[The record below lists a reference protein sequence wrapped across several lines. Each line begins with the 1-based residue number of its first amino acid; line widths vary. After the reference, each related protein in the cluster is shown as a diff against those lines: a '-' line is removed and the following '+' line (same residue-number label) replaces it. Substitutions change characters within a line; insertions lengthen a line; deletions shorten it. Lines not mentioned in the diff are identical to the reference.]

1 MLNICQVSL
10 SGNIPIIIENIN
22 NFEKFYEKNFFYII
36 VPHKDKKLFED
47 KIKRKNVKIISE
59 NNLINLK
66 KFKKISNKYFKQ
78 TLYYKK
84 IQSRLSWYYQQ
95 ILKISFLIDFI
106 ENKKE
111 NMVIWDADTI
121 LINKIDFFKNKFSH
135 YYGTTSYFHKEYYF
149 TNKIIL
155 NDLPKYFISS
165 LAQFISV
172 TPIELK
178 FLVNKLKYKKKRVHG
193 TSEWITHIIMNAII
207 KTHKIYNGSFFS
219 EYELIGQ
226 SQMMFNFK
234 KQILVSGIRDNLNGK
249 LSSLQKN
256 ILKYLGFK
264 YIAYEHSHLN
274 VNSQNML
281 KRNQTWKQF
290 LFILIKKI
298 SNNLYR
304 GLKHHIK
311 FFLKLFKPAIR

>member
-10 SGNIPIIIENIN
+10 SGNIPIIIENID
-22 NFEKFYEKNFFYII
+22 NFEKFYKNSFFYII
-36 VPHKDKKLFED
+36 VPSKDKKSFEN

-59 NNLINLK
+59 NSLISLA
-66 KFKKISNKYFKQ
+66 KFKKISNKYFKR
-78 TLYYKK
+78 TTYYKE
-84 IQSRLSWYYQQ
+84 IQKRLSWYYQQ

-106 ENKKE
+106 ETKKK
-111 NMVIWDADTI
+111 NLIIWDADTI
-121 LINKIDFFKNKFSH
+121 LISKINFFQNKFSH
-135 YYGTTSYFHKEYYF
+135 YYGTTSYFYKAYYF
-149 TNKIIL
+149 TNRLIL
-155 NDLPKYFISS
+155 NGLPKYFISS
-165 LAQFISV
+165 LAQFISA
-172 TPIELK
+172 TPIEIK
-178 FLVNKLKYKKKRVHG
+178 FLVNKLKYKKKRIHP
-193 TSEWITHIIMNAII
+193 TSEWITHIIISSI
-207 KTHKIYNGSFFS
+207 VKTHKIYNGSFFS

-226 SQMMFNFK
+226 SQLLFNFK

-274 VNSQNML
+274 INSQNML

-290 LFILIKKI
+290 LYILIKKI
-298 SNNLYR
+298 SNNSYR
-304 GLKHHIK
+304 GFKHHIK